1 MTAFFSRT
9 HKFQLNS
16 LVFAMCVCVWNVYDD
31 IRFSA
36 TTASV
41 AVVVAFCA
49 VHVVKKRIKLK
60 FGCV

>member
-16 LVFAMCVCVWNVYDD
+16 LVFAMCVWNVYDD

-36 TTASV
+36 TAAAV